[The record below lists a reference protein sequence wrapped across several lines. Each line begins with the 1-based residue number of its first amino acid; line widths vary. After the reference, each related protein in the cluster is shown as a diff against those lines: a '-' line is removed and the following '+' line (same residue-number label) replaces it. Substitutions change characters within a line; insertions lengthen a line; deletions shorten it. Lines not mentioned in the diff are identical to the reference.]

1 MTKHLPLTL
10 LFTLVSYSLL
20 AQAVTAEYIFGG
32 KLNRVDNYVTEKT
45 GGAIHKISFDFGDDV
60 IVNPSV
66 MKMINDNSI
75 MRIDFV
81 YTKYRESSDFNQR
94 QLNVRRVEALQK
106 AAPFLFNN
114 TSIEWNVYEIREAE
128 NRDKNEK
135 FFHGFVVYMKPHY
148 TMKDGEWIVSKKPM
162 TSTEEVATIKSEIKK
177 FACYDTIMKPII
189 KKRKSAQTWTGK
201 YLPNND
207 LRAAMGDRY
216 DNKGIWGRQKEMMRS
231 ATYDTIMVETIQ
243 FSESKNCDCE
253 KTTAPTFAFTNM
265 YGMNDTVIT
274 TVLERNKKWKD
285 IMIVEDVTGSM
296 MPYTIQTLA
305 WRKLN
310 NNATMAQQFLF
321 FNDGDK
327 HPDGPI
333 GRSGGTYFIDSRSDK
348 EIEKKCY
355 HAMNKGGG
363 GGAPENNIEA
373 LIEAQK
379 QNTSAKEIVMI
390 ADNWANVRDL
400 SLLDEISVPVHV
412 ILCGAANGNV
422 NADYLAIAYATGGSI
437 HTIEQDLEFLSKLKE
452 GEKITVGDKKY
463 KLRNGRFE
471 LAR

>member
-10 LFTLVSYSLL
+10 LLTLVSYSMLS
-20 AQAVTAEYIFGG
+20 QVVTAEYIFGG
-32 KLNRVDNYVTEKT
+32 ELNRVDNYVTEKT
-45 GGAIHKISFDFGDDV
+45 GGAIHKISFDFGEDV

-66 MKMINDNSI
+66 MKMINDYSI

-106 AAPFLFNN
+106 AAPFIFNN

-135 FFHGFVVYMKPHY
+135 FFHGFVVYMKPNY
-148 TMKDGEWIVSKKPM
+148 ALKDGEWTISKKPLSS
-162 TSTEEVATIKSEIKK
+162 STEISSIKSEMKK
-177 FACYDTIMKPII
+177 YACYDTIMKPVI
-189 KKRKSAQTWTGK
+189 KKKKQKSVWTGK
-201 YLPNND
+201 YIPNNNMK
-207 LRAAMGDRY
+207 AATGERFE
-216 DNKGIWGRQKEMMRS
+216 NKGIWGRKKEYVREVR
-231 ATYDTIMVETIQ
+231 YDTIMIETIRY
-243 FSESKNCDCE
+243 SESKKCGCPSSE
-253 KTTAPTFAFTNM
+253 TSMAFTSM
-265 YGMNDTVIT
+265 YGLSDTVVT
-274 TVLERNKKWKD
+274 SVLNRNTKWKD
-285 IMIVEDVTGSM
+285 ILIVEDVTGSM

-310 NNATMAQQFLF
+310 NNATRAQQFLF
-321 FNDGDK
+321 FNDGDN

-348 EIEKKCY
+348 EIEEKCY
-355 HAMNKGGG
+355 YAMNKGGG

-400 SLLDEISVPVHV
+400 SLLDEVSVPVHV
-412 ILCGAANGNV
+412 ILCGASDGNV

-437 HTIEQDLEFLSKLKE
+437 HTIEQDLEFLARLKE
-452 GEKITVGDKKY
+452 GEKIVVEKKQY
-463 KLRNGRFE
+463 RLRNGRFE
-471 LAR
+471 LTR